1 MGFAGTPLP
10 TVRGW
15 EHGAQVAAATAC
27 CSPPRERW
35 EIFQVKIRAAGAATQ
50 LVEYETGVE
59 IDSVFFQQRQIF
71 LFEGHLPMMFLLGMD
86 VLHHRQEIRFAHADC
101 CTTAANGIFRS
112 VAGRPPSC
120 EFRPGI
126 QPQRTRRA
134 TSSTFRWNG

>member
-50 LVEYETGVE
+50 LVEYETAVE
-59 IDSVFFQQRQIF
+59 IERKTGDRRDVFQCRR
-71 LFEGHLPMMFLLGMD
+71 
-86 VLHHRQEIRFAHADC
+86 LHR
-101 CTTAANGIFRS
+101 RS
-112 VAGRPPSC
+112 WS
-120 EFRPGI
+120 
-126 QPQRTRRA
+126 QPQAPCVMWRA
-134 TSSTFRWNG
+134 QLGNWQLAISQ